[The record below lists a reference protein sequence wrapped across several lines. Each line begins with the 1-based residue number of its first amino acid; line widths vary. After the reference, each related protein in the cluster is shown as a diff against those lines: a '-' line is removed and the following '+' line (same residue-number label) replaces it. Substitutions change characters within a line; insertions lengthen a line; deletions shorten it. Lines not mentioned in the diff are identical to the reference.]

1 MKKRQFLVG
10 VAALGLMM
18 SLATSPVFADEK
30 EDAKAM
36 VEAAAK
42 AVTANKEDGLKQI
55 QAGKFVKGEVY
66 VFAYNF
72 DAALL
77 AHPNKAAS
85 SVGPNSRSLLDE
97 PDAEGKLFRKEIVE
111 KAKSAGTGWVDYVY
125 KNPVTKA
132 VENKTTYLKRA
143 GDVVICAGVY
153 K

>member
-18 SLATSPVFADEK
+18 SLASSPVFADEK

-55 QAGKFVKGEVY
+55 QAGKFIKGEVY
-66 VFAYNF
+66 VFAYDMN
-72 DAALL
+72 ATML
-77 AHPNKAAS
+77 AHPKNPKL
-85 SVGPNSRSLLDE
+85 VGQNLLE
-97 PDAEGKLFRKEIVE
+97 KPDVEGKLFRKEIVE
-111 KAKSAGTGWVDYVY
+111 KAKSAGAGWVDYVY
-125 KNPVTKA
+125 KNPDTNA